1 MRSLESKR
9 GLPKWGGGRGD
20 YRREERRRKKKDNA
34 GGKDRERGEKKRRGE
49 KKKEDARSVLRTP
62 ALLNEVVPR
71 CLRASLERLPPAS
84 LRC

>member
-1 MRSLESKR
+1 MTEKR
-9 GLPKWGGGRGD
+9 GGG
-20 YRREERRRKKKDNA
+20 EEKRK
-34 GGKDRERGEKKRRGE
+34 

-71 CLRASLERLPPAS
+71 CLRSSLKRPPAS

>member
-1 MRSLESKR
+1 MGR
-9 GLPKWGGGRGD
+9 GGG
-20 YRREERRRKKKDNA
+20 E
-34 GGKDRERGEKKRRGE
+34 GGEGTIEVKGEGEKKKTMQVGMTEKRGGGEREEE

-71 CLRASLERLPPAS
+71 CLRSSLKRLPPAS

>member
-1 MRSLESKR
+1 M
-9 GLPKWGGGRGD
+9 GRGEGTIEEK
-20 YRREERRRKKKDNA
+20 REGEKKDNA
-34 GGKDRERGEKKRRGE
+34 GGKDREKGGKKRRG

-71 CLRASLERLPPAS
+71 CLRSSLERLPPAS

>member
-1 MRSLESKR
+1 MKGE
-9 GLPKWGGGRGD
+9 
-20 YRREERRRKKKDNA
+20 
-34 GGKDRERGEKKRRGE
+34 GEKKKTMQVGMTEKRGGGEREEE

-71 CLRASLERLPPAS
+71 CLRSSLKRLPPAS

>member
-9 GLPKWGGGRGD
+9 GLPKWV
-20 YRREERRRKKKDNA
+20 YRREDRRRKKGQCRWERQRK
-34 GGKDRERGEKKRRGE
+34 GKKKRRG

-71 CLRASLERLPPAS
+71 CLRSSLERLPEVLIIGVDFA
-84 LRC
+84 LT